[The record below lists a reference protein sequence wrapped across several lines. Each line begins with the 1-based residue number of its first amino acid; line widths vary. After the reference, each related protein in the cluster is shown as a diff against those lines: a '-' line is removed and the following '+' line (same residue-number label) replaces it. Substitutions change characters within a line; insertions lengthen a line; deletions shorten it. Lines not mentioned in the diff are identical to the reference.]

1 MILENPIPPFLE
13 WIGSAALNWGL
24 AVVALAALAFVVCFV
39 LLLVFKGAK
48 QAGSVF
54 VKGVL
59 DAWKDFVFFS
69 WKRCF
74 AMALLAIRESIRKK
88 VVVVCVVFLILLM
101 FAGWFLDPDSKDPA
115 RLCAS
120 FVYQATTYLVLLL
133 ALFLSSLSLP
143 SDFKTKTIYTIVT
156 KPVRSSEI
164 VLGRIVGI
172 GAIGTAILMLM
183 ACCSYFFVSNTLKHT
198 HILNDS
204 EDLTYVVQDNVDI
217 ASLPPTTV
225 IAKGYTRLANGHKHQ
240 VEKYADGS
248 LRIFEE
254 NKHVHEIEQTNE
266 GGMVRY
272 KIGTERGSLQAKVPV
287 YGSIKF
293 RNADGFERTH
303 GINVGEEWDYRS
315 YIAGATDEAMIWTF
329 DGITPKKY
337 AAGLPVEMTIS
348 VFRTHMGNIEKTIMG
363 ALYVRN
369 PKTGL
374 IAETHVFNSEKYTTK
389 ALNIP
394 VEIDK
399 SKVKSKPWIV
409 KKMNDAESFEAAP
422 TGTIENKD
430 AYNLF
435 DDFVV
440 DGKLEIWL
448 QCLDSQ
454 QYFGA
459 AAPDLY
465 LRSADA
471 NVFFNFFKG
480 YLGVWQQMLI
490 VIAFG
495 VLFSTFLSGPVAM
508 ASTFGI
514 LIAGFSKTLFLEIAH
529 LQALGGGPVESLN
542 RLITHENMMIDLP
555 NTFSTHLGQAF
566 DQVAA
571 GFLSVIGLALPSFS
585 DFNYYADC
593 VANGYSIPWNSI
605 LVHLVTTAS
614 FVLPLFVFAYV
625 ILRNREVAK

>member
-1 MILENPIPPFLE
+1 MILEHPILPFLE
-13 WIGSAALNWGL
+13 WIGPAARNWGL
-24 AVVALAALAFVVCFV
+24 SVLALAALAFIVCFV
-39 LLLVFKGAK
+39 LLLVFKGTK

-54 VKGVL
+54 MTGAR
-59 DAWKDFVFFS
+59 DAWKDFVYFS
-69 WKRCF
+69 WKRCG

-88 VVVVCVVFLILLM
+88 VVVVCVVFLVLLM

-120 FVYQATTYLVLLL
+120 FVYQTTTYLVLLL

-164 VLGRIVGI
+164 VFGRFLGI
-172 GAIGTAILMLM
+172 GAIGTVILLLM

-198 HILNDS
+198 HVLNDS
-204 EDLTYVVQDNVDI
+204 EDLTYVTDADPSTLAPDVV
-217 ASLPPTTV
+217 V
-225 IAKGYTRLANGHKHQ
+225 AKGYTRLANGHKHQ

-254 NKHVHEIEQTNE
+254 NKHVHEIEQTNDN
-266 GGMVRY
+266 GIVRY
-272 KIGTERGSLQAKVPV
+272 KIGIERGSLQAKVPV
-287 YGSIKF
+287 YGKIKF
-293 RNADGFERTH
+293 RNADSFERER

-315 YIAGATDEAMIWTF
+315 YIAGATDEAVIWTF
-329 DGITPKKY
+329 EGVTPKKFGD
-337 AAGLPVEMTIS
+337 GLPVEMTIS

-369 PKTGL
+369 PVTGL
-374 IAETHVFNSEKYTTK
+374 TAETHVFNSEKYTTK

-399 SKVKSKPWIV
+399 SKVKTKPWVV
-409 KKMNDAESFEAAP
+409 KKMSDAESFEAKP
-422 TGTIENKD
+422 TESLANKD
-430 AYNLF
+430 TYNLF
-435 DDFVV
+435 EDFVV

-459 AAPDLY
+459 AESDLY
-465 LRSADA
+465 LRSADS

-480 YLGVWQQMLI
+480 YLGLWQQMLI

-495 VLFSTFLSGPVAM
+495 ILFSTFLSGPVAM

-514 LIAGFSKTLFLEIAH
+514 LVAGFCKQLFIEIAH
-529 LQALGGGPVESLN
+529 LEALGGGPIEAYT
-542 RLITHENMMIDLP
+542 RLVDHDNMMIELP
-555 NTFSTHLGQAF
+555 NTFSTHLGQTF
-566 DQVAA
+566 DRIAA

-605 LVHLVTTAS
+605 LVHIVTTIS
-614 FVLPLFVFAYV
+614 IVVPLFILAYV
-625 ILRNREVAK
+625 ILRNREVAKQ

>member
-1 MILENPIPPFLE
+1 MILEHPIPPFLE
-13 WIGSAALNWGL
+13 WIGGAALNWAL
-24 AVVALAALAFVVCFV
+24 AVLALSALAFVVCFV
-39 LLLVFKGAK
+39 LLLVFKGTK
-48 QAGSVF
+48 QAGTTF
-54 VKGVL
+54 RTGVRE
-59 DAWKDFVFFS
+59 AWKDLAFFS

-74 AMALLAIRESIRKK
+74 AVAGLAIRESIRKK
-88 VVVVCVVFLILLM
+88 VVVVGVVFLILLM

-120 FVYQATTYLVLLL
+120 FVYQTTTYLVLLL

-143 SDFKTKTIYTIVT
+143 GDFKTKTIYTLVT

-164 VLGRIVGI
+164 VLGRILGI
-172 GAIGTAILMLM
+172 GAVGSVILVLM
-183 ACCSYFFVSNTLKHT
+183 AFCSYFFVSNTLKHT
-198 HILNDS
+198 HVLNDA
-204 EDLTYVVQDNVDI
+204 EDLTYVTDADP
-217 ASLPPTTV
+217 STLPPDTV
-225 IAKGYTRLANGHKHQ
+225 VAKGYTRLANGHKHQ
-240 VEKYADGS
+240 VEKYASGE
-248 LRIFEE
+248 LRVFEE
-254 NKHVHEIEQTNE
+254 NKHTHPIEQSDVD
-266 GGMVRY
+266 GVVRY

-293 RNADGFERTH
+293 RNADSFERER

-315 YIAGATDEAMIWTF
+315 YIAGATDEAVIWTF
-329 DGITPKKY
+329 DGVSPKKFPE
-337 AAGLPVEMTIS
+337 GLPVEMTIS

-369 PKTGL
+369 PVTGL
-374 IAETHVFNSEKYTTK
+374 TAETHVFNSEKYTTK
-389 ALNIP
+389 ALTIP
-394 VEIDK
+394 VDIDK
-399 SKVKSKPWIV
+399 SKVKTRPWVV
-409 KKMNDAESFEAAP
+409 KKMGDVESF
-422 TGTIENKD
+422 D
-430 AYNLF
+430 AQSVSLPSKESYNLF

-448 QCLDSQ
+448 QCLDNQ

-459 AAPDLY
+459 AGPDLY

-514 LIAGFSKTLFLEIAH
+514 LIAGYCKPLFLEIAH
-529 LQALGGGPVESLN
+529 LQSLGGGPIESFN
-542 RLITHENMMIDLP
+542 RLISHENMMIDLP
-555 NTFSTHLGQAF
+555 NTFSTHLGQTF
-566 DQVAA
+566 DQIAG

-605 LVHLVTTAS
+605 LVHIVTTLS
-614 FVLPLFVFAYV
+614 FVAPLFIFAYV
-625 ILRNREVAK
+625 ILRNREVAKQ

>member
-13 WIGSAALNWGL
+13 WIGRASLNWLL
-24 AVVALAALAFVVCFV
+24 AVGALTALAFIICFV
-39 LLLVFKGAK
+39 MLLVFKGTK
-48 QAGSVF
+48 QAGSSF
-54 VKGVL
+54 VKGVG
-59 DAWKDFVFFS
+59 DAWKDFVCFS

-74 AMALLAIRESIRKK
+74 AMASLAIRESIRKK
-88 VVVVCVVFLILLM
+88 VVVVCIVFLILLM

-120 FVYQATTYLVLLL
+120 FVYQTTTYLVLLL

-143 SDFKTKTIYTIVT
+143 ADFKTKTIYTIVT

-172 GAIGTAILMLM
+172 GAIGTAILALM

-198 HILNDS
+198 HVLNNN
-204 EDLTYVVQDNVDI
+204 EDLTYINTADP
-217 ASLPPTTV
+217 STLSPETV

-254 NKHVHEIEQTNE
+254 NKHFHEIEQVND
-266 GGMVRY
+266 GGVVRY
-272 KIGTERGSLQAKVPV
+272 RIGSERGSLQAKVPV
-287 YGSIKF
+287 YGKIKF
-293 RNADGFERTH
+293 RNADSFERER

-315 YIAGATDEAMIWTF
+315 YIAGATDEAVIWTF
-329 DGITPKKY
+329 EGVTPKKFPE
-337 AAGLPVEMTIS
+337 GLPVEMTIS

-394 VEIDK
+394 IEIDK
-399 SKVKSKPWIV
+399 SKVQTKPWIV
-409 KKMNDAESFEAAP
+409 KKMSDAGSFETQQLETP
-422 TGTIENKD
+422 VDKD
-430 AYNLF
+430 TYNLF
-435 DDFVV
+435 EDFVV

-448 QCLDSQ
+448 QCLDNQ

-459 AAPDLY
+459 AGPDLY

-480 YLGVWQQMLI
+480 YLGVWQQMLL
-490 VIAFG
+490 VISFG

-514 LIAGFSKTLFLEIAH
+514 LIAGFSKPLFLEIAH
-529 LQALGGGPVESLN
+529 LQALGGGPIESFN
-542 RLITHENMMIDLP
+542 RLVTHENMMIDLP

-566 DQVAA
+566 DQIAA

-614 FVLPLFVFAYV
+614 FVLPLFIFAYV
-625 ILRNREVAK
+625 ILRNREVAKQ